1 MTRRDLLAA
10 VYLPTLVFAVGQGA
24 LIPAVPLL
32 AQDLG
37 ATTAIAGL
45 VAGAAAIGRLLFTL
59 PAGGAA
65 STWGDRRTLIVGSAI
80 IAVAALVAVSRP
92 MVAGLAAALLAMGAG
107 AAFWELARHAIVTD
121 AVPVAIR
128 GRALTS
134 IAGAHRVGLLVG
146 PTLGA
151 FVATIGGLESA
162 FVIAAL
168 AAGIALVTALAWRG
182 DAAGARASGEGHIVR
197 RMVRAARRERGSL
210 LRAAPPVMVL
220 GALRQS
226 RFVLLPLWGV
236 AIGLDIVAIG
246 LVTTLSFLID
256 ALMFYPVGSAMDRF
270 GRKVVGVPCL
280 VILGLSFLLLPLA
293 HDLPMLAIVAA
304 LMGIGNGL
312 GAGMVLTIGADL
324 APVADR
330 GEFLGIWRFLSEAGQ
345 VAGPIVCSAA
355 IAIAGLPAAG
365 VVMGL
370 VGLAGAAHLYVLV
383 AETRDRPTPVS
394 DA

>member
-37 ATTAIAGL
+37 ATTAVAGL
-45 VAGAAAIGRLLFTL
+45 VAGAAAFGRLLFTL

-65 STWGDRRTLIVGSAI
+65 STWGDRRTLAAGATI
-80 IAVAALVAVSRP
+80 IAIAALVAVTRP

-121 AVPVAIR
+121 AVPSRFR

-134 IAGAHRVGLLVG
+134 IAGAHRIGLLIG

-162 FVIAAL
+162 FVIAAI
-168 AAGIALVTALAWRG
+168 AAGLALVTALAWRG
-182 DAAGARASGEGHIVR
+182 DAAGPRSAGEGHLAR
-197 RMVRAARRERGSL
+197 RMLRAARRERSSL
-210 LRAAPPVMVL
+210 VRAAPPVMVL

-236 AIGLDIVAIG
+236 SIGLDIVAIG

-256 ALMFYPVGSAMDRF
+256 ALMFFPVGWAMDRF

-280 VILGLSFLLLPLA
+280 VILGSAFLLLPLA
-293 HDLPMLAIVAA
+293 GDLTTLAIVSA
-304 LMGIGNGL
+304 LMGVGNGL
-312 GAGMVLTIGADL
+312 GAGMVLTLGADL
-324 APVADR
+324 APHVDR

-345 VAGPIVCSAA
+345 VAGPIICSAA
-355 IAIAGLPAAG
+355 IALAGLPAAG

-370 VGLAGAAHLYVLV
+370 VGLAGAAHLYGFV
-383 AETRDRPTPVS
+383 AETRDRPTPVP

>member
-1 MTRRDLLAA
+1 
-10 VYLPTLVFAVGQGA
+10 
-24 LIPAVPLL
+24 VPLL
-32 AQDLG
+32 AQELG
-37 ATTAIAGL
+37 ASTAIAGL
-45 VAGAAAIGRLLFTL
+45 VVGAAAVGRLLFTL

-65 STWGDRRTLIVGSAI
+65 STWGDRRTLATGAAI
-80 IAVAALVAVSRP
+80 IAIAALVGLTRP
-92 MVAGLAAALLAMGAG
+92 PVPGLAAALFAMGAG

-121 AVPVAIR
+121 AVPSRIR

-134 IAGAHRVGLLVG
+134 IAGMHRIGLLVG

-151 FVATIGGLESA
+151 VVAIVGGLESA

-168 AAGIALVTALAWRG
+168 AAGLALVTALSWRG
-182 DAAGARASGEGHIVR
+182 DAATARPSNDAGVVR
-197 RMVRAARRERGSL
+197 RMLRAAGRNRRSL
-210 LRAAPPVMVL
+210 SRAAPPVMVL

-256 ALMFYPVGSAMDRF
+256 ALMFYPVGAAMDRF

-293 HDLPMLAIVAA
+293 DGIAGLAVVAA
-304 LMGIGNGL
+304 LMGVGNGL
-312 GAGMVLTIGADL
+312 GAGMVLTLGADL
-324 APVADR
+324 APDVER

-345 VAGPIVCSAA
+345 VAGPIICSAA
-355 IAIAGLPAAG
+355 IALAGLPAAA
-365 VVMGL
+365 VTMGL
-370 VGLAGAAHLYVLV
+370 VGLVGAVWLFGLV
-383 AETRDRPTPVS
+383 GETRERPTTVPEP
-394 DA
+394 